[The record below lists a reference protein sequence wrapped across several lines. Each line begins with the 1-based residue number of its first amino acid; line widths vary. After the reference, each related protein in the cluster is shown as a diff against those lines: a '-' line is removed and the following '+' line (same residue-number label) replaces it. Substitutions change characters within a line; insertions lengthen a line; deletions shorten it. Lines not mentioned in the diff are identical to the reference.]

1 MAASPTDA
9 GHRRRLSQGE
19 LDMIIDAHER
29 YATGRPGGKRASLR
43 FVDFSGLNLARRNL
57 ADADLSASI
66 FDGCRMAAVR
76 LDRAN
81 LFGSDLRKA
90 DLRGAFLIRADLR
103 GACLR
108 GANLTNADLTDA
120 DFREGQVAIPHASR
134 GLESLRHETRAGV
147 VDNAIFAGAT
157 LDGSQLDGA

>member
-81 LFGSDLRKA
+81 LFGSDLRTA
-90 DLRGAFLIRADLR
+90 DLRGASMIRADLR

-108 GANLTNADLTDA
+108 GANLTNADLTKA
-120 DFREGQVAIPHASR
+120 DFREGQVALPDRKTGLASM
-134 GLESLRHETRAGV
+134 RHEARVGTI
-147 VDNAIFAGAT
+147 DNAILKGAT
-157 LDGSQLDGA
+157 LDESQLEGA